1 MPTAFSQTL
10 SDLAADQRR
19 HSWLLAGLVVVGV
32 LLGAWIAWFML
43 ARVPV
48 YAVSDT
54 ARIQASAEIH
64 PVDVLISGRVTAV
77 HLPLGAAVRAGQ
89 PLLELDTADVR
100 LRLDAARAEESGL
113 QAQIEALEAEL
124 AAREQALAEAASV
137 GRVSVSEAAALRKES
152 ESLAGLAAREQ
163 ERTEKL
169 HAAGVVP
176 EAEFDRVQASL
187 EQSRAGAA
195 ARAQRM
201 TVLEGQTRR
210 ELAERRAENASLAR
224 VLAGLRANLEAA
236 VVNVR
241 RLEEELD
248 RHTVRA
254 PVAGRLGNVRAPQ
267 VGSVVQVGQSVAV
280 VAPEG
285 ALGIMADFHPS
296 EAVGRIRA
304 GQPARMR
311 VSGFLWTQYGML
323 TAQVSAISSEVTDG
337 RIRVELALS
346 PDPDS
351 AIPLKHG
358 LTGTVEIELE
368 EISPAV
374 LALRSAGQL
383 LAGESPAP

>member
-19 HSWLLAGLVVVGV
+19 RSWMLAGFVVVGV

-64 PVDVLISGRVTAV
+64 PVDVLISGRVAAV
-77 HLPLGAAVRAGQ
+77 HLPLGGLVRAGQ
-89 PLLELDTADVR
+89 PLLELDTSDVR
-100 LRLDAARAEESGL
+100 LRLDAARAEKSGL
-113 QAQIEALEAEL
+113 QAQIAALEAEL
-124 AAREQALAEAASV
+124 VAREQALAETASV

-169 HAAGVVP
+169 HAVGVVP
-176 EAEFDRVQASL
+176 EAEFDR
-187 EQSRAGAA
+187 
-195 ARAQRM
+195 
-201 TVLEGQTRR
+201 GQTRR
-210 ELAERRAENASLAR
+210 ELAERRAENASLER

-285 ALGIMADFHPS
+285 ALEIMADFPPS
-296 EAVGRIRA
+296 EAVGRIRV

-311 VSGFLWTQYGML
+311 VSGFLWTQYGVL

-346 PDPDS
+346 PDPNS
-351 AIPLKHG
+351 AIPLNHG

-374 LALRSAGQL
+374 LTLRSAGQL
-383 LAGESPAP
+383 LARESPAP

>member
-10 SDLAADQRR
+10 SDLAADQHRR
-19 HSWLLAGLVVVGV
+19 RWMLAGFVVVGV
-32 LLGAWIAWFML
+32 LLGAWIVWFML

-64 PVDVLISGRVTAV
+64 PVDVLISGRVAAV
-77 HLPLGAAVRAGQ
+77 HLPLGELVRTGQ

-100 LRLDAARAEESGL
+100 LRLDAARAGKSGL
-113 QAQIEALEAEL
+113 QAQIAALEAEL
-124 AAREQALAEAASV
+124 AAREQALAETASV

-201 TVLEGQTRR
+201 TVLEGQARR
-210 ELAERRAENASLAR
+210 ELAERRAENASLER
-224 VLAGLRANLEAA
+224 LLAGLRADLETA

-254 PVAGRLGNVRAPQ
+254 PVTGRLGNVRAPQ

-285 ALGIMADFHPS
+285 ALKIMADFQPS
-296 EAVGRIRA
+296 EAVGRIRV

-311 VSGFLWTQYGML
+311 VSGFLWTQYGLL

-337 RIRVELALS
+337 RIRVELALA
-346 PDPDS
+346 PDPNS

-374 LALRSAGQL
+374 LTLRSAGQL
-383 LAGESPAP
+383 LARESPAP